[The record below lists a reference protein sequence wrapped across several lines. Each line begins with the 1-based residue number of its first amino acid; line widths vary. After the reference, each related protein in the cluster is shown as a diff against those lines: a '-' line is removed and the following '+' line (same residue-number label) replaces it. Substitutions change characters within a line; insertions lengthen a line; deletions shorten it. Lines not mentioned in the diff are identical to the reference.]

1 MLTDGLGFAA
11 SASTSESFGLFE
23 PNHGS
28 APKNAGQ
35 NKVNPIAVV
44 LSIKLVWEWPGD
56 KNLELKELSYKLDY
70 AVAQNV
76 KDGKVK
82 TYDLGVTNKTT
93 GVAGDIARIF
103 AGLIKQ

>member
-1 MLTDGLGFAA
+1 M
-11 SASTSESFGLFE
+11 
-23 PNHGS
+23 
-28 APKNAGQ
+28 
-35 NKVNPIAVV
+35 
-44 LSIKLVWEWPGD
+44 
-56 KNLELKELSYKLDY
+56 KELSYKLDY